1 MPVHWMWWP
10 ALGAVA
16 VGIGGLID
24 PHVLGAGYA
33 SIRQLLDGSMTMK
46 AIALLLVVKAA
57 VWRIALGSGTSGSV
71 LAPLL
76 LLGGALGGLI
86 GQFLPGGA
94 GFWAK
99 IGMAGILS
107 GAMRAPLTSTIFAVE
122 LTGHFVALPETIAA
136 SVSAYAVSV
145 LILNRSILTE
155 KIARRGRHILQ

>member
-1 MPVHWMWWP
+1 MWWP

-33 SIRQLLDGSMTMK
+33 SIQQLLDGSMTMK

-57 VWRIALGSGTSGSV
+57 VW
-71 LAPLL
+71 
-76 LLGGALGGLI
+76 LI
-86 GQFLPGGA
+86 
-94 GFWAK
+94 
-99 IGMAGILS
+99 
-107 GAMRAPLTSTIFAVE
+107 E